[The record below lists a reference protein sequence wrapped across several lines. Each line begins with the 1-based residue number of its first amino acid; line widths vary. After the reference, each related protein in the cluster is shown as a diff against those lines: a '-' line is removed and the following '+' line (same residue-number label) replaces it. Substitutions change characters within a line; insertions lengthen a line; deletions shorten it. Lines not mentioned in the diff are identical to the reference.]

1 MITSQKITYYLLDD
15 NGGTNSLIVDLV
27 NDEIIST
34 SQEVEMITFGKFRD
48 NDGVANLLIVKHYVY
63 AILNN
68 NYFCHVKLNEIVGF
82 PPEVTAIKCMNNF
95 CYYVVG
101 IINYNKE
108 LKLFLY
114 KNPSYNCKGYC
125 AHTST
130 INGIGS
136 NNFNCHLMKSYSN
149 EDILVCFYQKQD
161 SNQLTADRL
170 TIFIDDNS
178 CSTTSSETNPKEL
191 SYGIKIIKSSLSQD
205 YKQAFVCFIDSN
217 NDCKCLIYNSFTNQW
232 SDSNT
237 YLSCC
242 LSELS
247 SLNIEYF
254 DNRNEYVLYCFQ
266 SQSKFD
272 LQKLDSNYGKKEDEE
287 NGIYD
292 LSSSLGDCTDYYIS
306 SLIHNSENINMF
318 VSCNNNIISL
328 KAIKY
333 IPTTIITTILTT
345 LPLTTIITTLHLTT
359 ILTTLP
365 ETKILTTLP
374 ETTILTTLPE
384 TTILTTMPETTTP
397 YTTIINALNN
407 LETTLIYIPR
417 TTNMEVISSLA
428 IKIDNNEIKIIII
441 KETNAKS
448 KEEVVD
454 EVDEIMKE
462 HDVGKIYEIFGEDYN
477 IKISPINT
485 KNLGNISNYIEF
497 ANCENILREKNDLNA
512 PSILTVLQIE
522 IKNRNKQSLINNVE
536 YAVYN
541 DKKEKLDL
549 SVLKK
554 NYLI

>member
-1 MITSQKITYYLLDD
+1 MRQSISIPFSLIFNSSKINIKLIIIIFISSFASIKSLENFKAIYLSGNYYYMITSQKITYYLLDD
-15 NGGTNSLIVDLV
+15 NGGTNSLIVGLV

-217 NDCKCLIYNSFTNQW
+217 NDCKCLIKLNLS
-232 SDSNT
+232 
-237 YLSCC
+237 YL
-242 LSELS
+242 L
-247 SLNIEYF
+247 
-254 DNRNEYVLYCFQ
+254 
-266 SQSKFD
+266 
-272 LQKLDSNYGKKEDEE
+272 
-287 NGIYD
+287 
-292 LSSSLGDCTDYYIS
+292 
-306 SLIHNSENINMF
+306 
-318 VSCNNNIISL
+318 
-328 KAIKY
+328 
-333 IPTTIITTILTT
+333 TI
-345 LPLTTIITTLHLTT
+345 
-359 ILTTLP
+359 
-365 ETKILTTLP
+365 
-374 ETTILTTLPE
+374 
-384 TTILTTMPETTTP
+384 
-397 YTTIINALNN
+397 
-407 LETTLIYIPR
+407 
-417 TTNMEVISSLA
+417 
-428 IKIDNNEIKIIII
+428 
-441 KETNAKS
+441 
-448 KEEVVD
+448 
-454 EVDEIMKE
+454 
-462 HDVGKIYEIFGEDYN
+462 
-477 IKISPINT
+477 
-485 KNLGNISNYIEF
+485 
-497 ANCENILREKNDLNA
+497 
-512 PSILTVLQIE
+512 
-522 IKNRNKQSLINNVE
+522 
-536 YAVYN
+536 
-541 DKKEKLDL
+541 
-549 SVLKK
+549 
-554 NYLI
+554 